1 MSEQSEQVTAAS
13 PFDQQALSQALTQ
26 ALSQALSQASNGA
39 PSQAGQAPS
48 GAPGEAR
55 APRRHR
61 GRTFRLK
68 HRGRWIAATVAVVVI
83 VGGGAAVYVTKPF
96 QPAPAS
102 SASSNAG
109 NAGSGNATGLQA
121 VTTTSLSETTQ
132 ADGTLGY
139 ASSYTVVVPTS
150 GSSSSGNGS
159 QPQSG
164 AAPSGGSSGG
174 TFTALPAVGAVVS
187 QGQGVYS
194 VSGLPVPL
202 LYGSVPAYRTLSQ
215 GMTGTDVKQL
225 NADLVTL
232 GYATASELDPGSG
245 SFSSATATALKKFQ
259 SHYGLPQTGTLP
271 LGQAVFQPTA
281 LTVSSVTA
289 TLGQSVQS
297 GAAVLQATST
307 TRQVVAQVDA
317 NEEADVAPGAQV
329 SIVLPDGQT
338 TPGVVTSIA
347 TAANAPSSSSSS
359 SPSSSDSSTSSGSS
373 SSSTD
378 TLNVD
383 IKMTDPSA
391 AGSIE
396 QAPVQVNITTQSVK
410 NVLAVPIDAL
420 ITEPS
425 GYDLEVA
432 GAHGSRHLVPVT
444 LGLFDDTA
452 GLVQV
457 SGKGLAAGQ
466 QVVVPKL

>member
-1 MSEQSEQVTAAS
+1 MSEQGEQATAAG
-13 PFDQQALSQALTQ
+13 PFDQQALSRALTQALTQ
-26 ALSQALSQASNGA
+26 ALSQASDGTPGQASQAA
-39 PSQAGQAPS
+39 
-48 GAPGEAR
+48 GEAP
-55 APRRHR
+55 APRGRR
-61 GRTFRLK
+61 GRAFRLK
-68 HRGRWIAATVAVVVI
+68 HRRRWIAVTAAVVVI
-83 VGGGAAVYVTKPF
+83 GGGGAAVYVTKPF
-96 QPAPAS
+96 QGTPAS
-102 SASSNAG
+102 SASPA
-109 NAGSGNATGLQA
+109 AGSGDATGLQP

-132 ADGTLGY
+132 ASGTLGY
-139 ASSYTVVVPTS
+139 AGSYTVVVPTS
-150 GSSSSGNGS
+150 GSSSPGGGS
-159 QPQSG
+159 QQQSSG
-164 AAPSGGSSGG
+164 APSGGSSGG
-174 TFTALPAVGAVVS
+174 TFTALPAAGAVVA
-187 QGQGVYS
+187 QGQSVYA

-232 GYATASELDPGSG
+232 GYATTSELDPGSD
-245 SFSSATATALKKFQ
+245 SFSPATATALKKLQ

-281 LTVSSVTA
+281 LTVSGVSA
-289 TLGQSVQS
+289 TLGQPAQA

-317 NEEADVAPGAQV
+317 NQETDVAPGAQV
-329 SIVLPDGQT
+329 SIVLPDSQT
-338 TPGVVTSIA
+338 TPGVVTSIS
-347 TAANAPSSSSSS
+347 TTANAPSGSSSS
-359 SPSSSDSSTSSGSS
+359 SPGSSSNP

-391 AGSIE
+391 AGSIA
-396 QAPVQVNITTQSVK
+396 QAPVQVNITTQSVH

-425 GYDLEVA
+425 GYDVEVA
-432 GAHGSRHLVPVT
+432 AADGSRHLVRVS

-457 SGKGLAAGQ
+457 SGSLKAGQ
-466 QVVVPKL
+466 QVVVPQL

>member
-1 MSEQSEQVTAAS
+1 MSEQGEQVTSAGA
-13 PFDQQALSQALTQ
+13 FDQQALSQALSQAPAQ
-26 ALSQALSQASNGA
+26 ALTQSSNGA
-39 PSQAGQAPS
+39 PGKAS
-48 GAPGEAR
+48 GGLGEYPP
-55 APRRHR
+55 PRRHR
-61 GRTFRLK
+61 GQTFRLK
-68 HRGRWIAATVAVVVI
+68 HRRRWVAATVAVVVI
-83 VGGGAAVYVTKPF
+83 AGGGAAVYFTKPF
-96 QPAPAS
+96 QAAPAS
-102 SASSNAG
+102 SASANAANG
-109 NAGSGNATGLQA
+109 DATGLQA

-139 ASSYTVVVPTS
+139 AGNYTVVVPTS
-150 GSSSSGNGS
+150 GSSSSGSSG
-159 QPQSG
+159 QPQSS
-164 AAPSGGSSGG
+164 AAPSGGSAAG
-174 TFTALPAVGAVVS
+174 TLTALPAVGAVVS
-187 QGQGVYS
+187 QGQSVYS

-232 GYATASELDPGSG
+232 GYATTSELDPSSD
-245 SFSSATATALKKFQ
+245 SFSAATATALMKFQ

-281 LTVSSVTA
+281 LTVSSVSA

-317 NEEADVAPGAQV
+317 NEEADVAPGARV
-329 SIVLPDGQT
+329 SIVLPDNQT
-338 TPGVVTSIA
+338 TPGVVTSIS
-347 TAANAPSSSSSS
+347 TTANASSSSSS
-359 SPSSSDSSTSSGSS
+359 SSSSNSGSSGGSGSS
-373 SSSTD
+373 SNSTD

-391 AGSIE
+391 VGSIA
-396 QAPVQVNITTQSVK
+396 QAPVQVNITTQSVH

-425 GYDLEVA
+425 GYEVEVA
-432 GAHGSRHLVPVT
+432 GPFGSRRLVPVA
-444 LGLFDDTA
+444 LGLMDDTA

-466 QVVVPKL
+466 QVVVPRL

>member
-1 MSEQSEQVTAAS
+1 MSEQSEQVKAG
-13 PFDQQALSQALTQ
+13 PFDQQALGQALAQALTQ
-26 ALSQALSQASNGA
+26 ALGQAANGASGPA
-39 PSQAGQAPS
+39 PSQASQAPS
-48 GAPGEAR
+48 GPPGEAP

-61 GRTFRLK
+61 GRTFRPK
-68 HRGRWIAATVAVVVI
+68 HRRRWIAATAAAVVI
-83 VGGGAAVYVTKPF
+83 VGGGVAVYVTKPF
-96 QPAPAS
+96 QPAPGS
-102 SASSNAG
+102 SAAA
-109 NAGSGNATGLQA
+109 NAGSGDATGLQA

-132 ADGTLGY
+132 ASGTLGY
-139 ASSYTVVVPTS
+139 AGNYTVVVPTS
-150 GSSSSGNGS
+150 GSSSAGSGS

-164 AAPSGGSSGG
+164 GASSGGSPSG
-174 TFTALPAVGAVVS
+174 TFTALPAVGATVS
-187 QGQGVYS
+187 QGQGVYA

-202 LYGSVPAYRTLSQ
+202 LYGSVPAYRTLSP

-232 GYATASELDPGSG
+232 GYATTSELDPSSD

-281 LTVSSVTA
+281 LTVSSVSA

-329 SIVLPDGQT
+329 SIVLPNSQT

-347 TAANAPSSSSSS
+347 TTANAPSSSSSS
-359 SPSSSDSSTSSGSS
+359 SPGSSSSSSSSGSS
-373 SSSTD
+373 SSSAD

-391 AGSIE
+391 AGPIA
-396 QAPVQVNITTQSVK
+396 QAPVQVNITTQSVH

-425 GYDLEVA
+425 GYDVEVA
-432 GAHGSRHLVPVT
+432 GTGSSRRLVPVT

-457 SGKGLAAGQ
+457 SGGLKAGQ
-466 QVVVPKL
+466 QVVVPQL